1 MTAAD
6 PLFQRVARALAGRYT
21 VVRELGRGGMA
32 TVYLATDA
40 KLARAVAIKVLA
52 PATREHL
59 GPERFQREVQLA
71 ARLSHP
77 HIVPVFEADEADG
90 CLYYVMEYVEG
101 ESLADRLRREGS
113 LPLEAA
119 VRIAAEV
126 GDALQYAHERG
137 IIHRDVKPGN
147 ILLARG
153 HAVVTDF
160 GIAKSTTGPAGVDSL
175 TATGI
180 TVGTAHYMSPEQA
193 AGDRRL
199 DARTDVYS
207 LAAVL
212 YEMLAGEPPFTGPTA
227 QAVMARLLTDRP
239 RPLRTIRPELPPH
252 IEHALAAG
260 LAKMPADRPPSARAF
275 VDMLV
280 RPTEERPRGAGR
292 AWRRPFI
299 TVSAVFAAL
308 VAIVGAAVWGNVTGW
323 WAGSGGGVPAPPS
336 GMVLV
341 PGGEYRLFGGTCR
354 LCQSERLVSVDS
366 FYLDRTEVT
375 VGDYTRFVASG
386 APAPWTTAPSVQLP
400 VTGAMWWEAVA
411 YCLWRDSAARLPM
424 EAEWEATA
432 RGTDGRP
439 YPWGARWDPA
449 RANAANPEGGL
460 LPVGSFVAGAAPSGA
475 LDLAGNAWEWT
486 ATPGP
491 AGAGAEP
498 QYVIRGGAFDSPAE
512 VATTFH
518 RGALP
523 GTVPDDRRLSHLGN
537 TGFRCAR
544 AVR

>member
-1 MTAAD
+1 VTATD

-21 VVRELGRGGMA
+21 VVRELGHGGMA

-40 KLARAVAIKVLA
+40 KLARAVAIKVLP

-77 HIVPVFEADEADG
+77 HIVPLFEADEADG

-101 ESLADRLRREGS
+101 ESLADHLRREGS
-113 LPLEAA
+113 LPLDEA

-137 IIHRDVKPGN
+137 IIHRDVKPAN
-147 ILLARG
+147 ILVARG
-153 HAVVTDF
+153 HAMVADF
-160 GIAKSTTGPAGVDSL
+160 GIAKATAVSGADSL

-180 TVGTAHYMSPEQA
+180 TVGTVQYMSPEQA
-193 AGDRRL
+193 GGDRHI
-199 DARTDVYS
+199 DARSDVYA

-212 YEMLAGEPPFTGPTA
+212 YEMLAGEPPFTGPTV
-227 QAVMARLLTDRP
+227 QAVMARLLTEQP

-252 IEHALAAG
+252 IERALAAG

-280 RPTEERPRGAGR
+280 RPTEERPRAAGR
-292 AWRRPFI
+292 GWRRPL
-299 TVSAVFAAL
+299 VWVGAVFIFL
-308 VAIVGAAVWGNVTGW
+308 VAIVGWAVWY
-323 WAGSGGGVPAPPS
+323 AAPEHAAAPAPPA
-336 GMVLV
+336 GMVLM
-341 PGGEYRLFGGTCR
+341 PGGEYHLFGGTCR
-354 LCQSERLVSVDS
+354 LCQPQRVVQVDS

-375 VGDYTRFVASG
+375 AGDYARFVASGG
-386 APAPWTTAPSVQLP
+386 APAPWTTLPPPGLP
-400 VTGAMWWEAVA
+400 VTGVTWEEASA
-411 YCLWRDSAARLPM
+411 YCRWRDSAARLPT
-424 EAEWEATA
+424 EAEWEAAA

-449 RANAANPEGGL
+449 RANAANPRGGL
-460 LPVGSFVAGAAPSGA
+460 LPVGSFAQGAAPSGA
-475 LDLAGNAWEWT
+475 LDLSGNAWEWT

-491 AGAGAEP
+491 VGPGGQP

-518 RGALP
+518 RGAQP
-523 GTVPDDRRLSHLGN
+523 GRVPDDRRLSHLGK

-544 AVR
+544 PVR